1 MSLTNEL
8 AKLNATGN
16 GAIGGSMGNAGQ
28 TTGRLGNPMADIG
41 MDATNSMGG
50 ISAHTQSCHAFENC
64 EEPGDFTATASKSGS
79 AGAMGSARM
88 GD

>member
-1 MSLTNEL
+1 MSLMNEL
-8 AKLNATGN
+8 ASLNAMGN

-28 TTGRLGNPMADIG
+28 TTGQLASPCADIG
-41 MDATNSMGG
+41 MDATNSMG
-50 ISAHTQSCHAFENC
+50 SAHAPCSPAFSNC
-64 EEPGDFTATASKSGS
+64 EEPGDFTATSSKSGS